1 MSTANTAHGEELNYI
16 NCEKGLWSWWMTID
30 HKRLGLMYLASILI
44 FFFLGGAAAL
54 MVRVELT
61 TPKADKLVS
70 SELRESL
77 KAAEAAEFALM
88 EENSDPAAVK
98 EATAKREQIE
108 TQVDNKAKTN
118 YNKAFTAHGVIM
130 IFLFIVPGIP
140 ATLGNF
146 LLPLMLGAKDVAFPK
161 LNRHSFWVYC
171 LGSLV
176 ATAALFYGIDTG
188 WTFYAPYSIQ
198 ESKGV
203 LLITLA
209 AFILGFSSIMT
220 GVNFLVT
227 IHKMRAPGLT
237 WDKLPLFVWTMYA
250 TSILQVVATPVV
262 GITLLLLIGENVT
275 GIGVFDPKAGGD
287 PVLFEHLF
295 WFYSHPV
302 VYIMILPAMGIVSEI
317 IPVFSRKPI
326 FGYTS
331 IVFASVGIAAIALLV
346 WGHHMFV
353 AGMSNA
359 ARYIFSF
366 LTFFVAVPTAIKVFN
381 WICTMYKGSIH
392 WDTPMLYAM
401 SFVFLFMIAGTTGV
415 HLATLATDAHYHDTY
430 FVVAHF
436 HYTIQGGAVI
446 GLVAGLHYWFPKMFG
461 KMYHQN
467 VAKFGWLILFIGFN
481 GTFLPQFIL
490 GMEGMPRRYASYPE
504 EYESLHALSTK
515 FAMFNGLGYALV
527 FGNLFVSIF
536 NGKKCSANPWRALT
550 LEWQAASPP
559 IHENFE
565 TIPTV
570 SEGFYGY
577 DKEMDKKFKS
587 TSSGGE

>member
-1 MSTANTAHGEELNYI
+1 MGTTADGKKLNYL
-16 NCEKGLWSWWMTID
+16 NWEKGLWSWWMTID

-54 MVRVELT
+54 
-61 TPKADKLVS
+61 AI
-70 SELRESL
+70 
-77 KAAEAAEFALM
+77 LM
-88 EENSDPAAVK
+88 ELFTP
-98 EATAKREQIE
+98 EADTLVFGDDAQTLTPQQLDTEAKS
-108 TQVDNKAKTN
+108 N
-118 YNKAFTAHGVIM
+118 YNTAFTLHGVIM

-146 LLPLMLGAKDVAFPK
+146 LLPLMVGAKDVAFPK
-161 LNRHSFWVYC
+161 LNRHSFWVYT
-171 LGSLV
+171 LGSFI
-176 ATAALFYGIDTG
+176 ALLAVFQGIDTG

-198 ESKGV
+198 ENGYGV
-203 LLITLA
+203 ILMTFA

-237 WDKLPLFVWTMYA
+237 WDKLPLFVWSMYA
-250 TSILQVVATPVV
+250 TSILQVVATPIV
-262 GITLLLLIGENVT
+262 GITLLLLIAENIF
-275 GIGVFDPKAGGD
+275 GIGVFDPAVGGD

-353 AGMSNA
+353 AGMSNM

-401 SFVFLFMIAGTTGV
+401 SFVFLFMIAGTTGI

-461 KMYHQN
+461 KMYNQP
-467 VAKFGWLILFIGFN
+467 VAKLGWLILFIGFN

-504 EYESLHALSTK
+504 EFTDLHQLSTK

-536 NGKKCSANPWRALT
+536 TGKKCDANPWRALT
-550 LEWQAASPP
+550 LEWKADSPP

-565 TIPTV
+565 NIPRV
-570 SEGFYGY
+570 DEGFYGY
-577 DKEMDKKFKS
+577 DKEVEEEETVK
-587 TSSGGE
+587 GGATHGA